1 MNDFSMTKYYHEY
14 QEAVIQFGH
23 LDRKRKGLKASLA
36 DSLPPMTEEE
46 ARGKLAEL
54 EALEAE
60 CAAAKEVMEKAHYKA
75 LRGDERPT
83 AMTRFN
89 ISTPGKF
96 TRWPS

>member
-14 QEAVIQFGH
+14 QEAVTQFGR
-23 LDRKRKGLKASLA
+23 LDRKREDLKASLA
-36 DSLPPMTEEE
+36 DSLPCITKEE
-46 ARGKLAEL
+46 ARRKLAEL
-54 EALEAE
+54 EALAEE

-75 LRGDERPT
+75 LTGDERPM
-83 AMTRFN
+83 AMTRCS